1 MKISTCGRTTPN
13 ANANAIANLIVN
25 LQLNRKDKRGWMVEE
40 GGGGGGE
47 LQGLLATRKHSEKC
61 QLLVMYR

>member
-25 LQLNRKDKRGWMVEE
+25 LQLNRKDKRGWKVAE
-40 GGGGGGE
+40 GGGGGVAGASGYKE
-47 LQGLLATRKHSEKC
+47 ALGKMSVTC
-61 QLLVMYR
+61 DV

>member
-25 LQLNRKDKRGWMVEE
+25 LQLNRKDKRGWKVVE
-40 GGGGGGE
+40 GGGGGSCRGFW
-47 LQGLLATRKHSEKC
+47 LQGSTRKNVSY
-61 QLLVMYR
+61 L

>member
-25 LQLNRKDKRGWMVEE
+25 LQLNRKDKRGWKVAE
-40 GGGGGGE
+40 GGGGGE

>member
-25 LQLNRKDKRGWMVEE
+25 LQLNRKDKHGCMVEE
-40 GGGGGGE
+40 GGGRRGGVAGASGYKE
-47 LQGLLATRKHSEKC
+47 ALGKMSVTC
-61 QLLVMYR
+61 DV